1 MRPYFVPIKR
11 KRTNSESKIYRDHS
25 DISLSMMD
33 TSGPYENPIME
44 VSLNSSQVNA
54 PVNSRTKLVNLKKSK
69 SLEDLRVKDIE
80 KNPSFSNF
88 NEMEFMSKCRISQT
102 FPEPNKDVTVND
114 GLISYQGTVS
124 DSPILLGDK

>member
-1 MRPYFVPIKR
+1 
-11 KRTNSESKIYRDHS
+11 
-25 DISLSMMD
+25 MD

-54 PVNSRTKLVNLKKSK
+54 PVNSRIKLVNLKKSK